1 MTQNSD
7 IKIAIFVISLKEATQ
22 RQAIVEKHLR
32 QLDIPWEFFM
42 VSRYSSDQRPA
53 DVVIDDSAN
62 LTNGE
67 IGCFLS
73 HRSLWQKIANSNLD
87 YAIVLED
94 DTVLTPALDYRA
106 LFGNLIRL
114 NVDFAYLFTLL
125 LTKASHLVYLG
136 EDLGHLIRVIKPK
149 HGLGL
154 AAYSLTPRA
163 AGILFSASKIV
174 DVPADIWIELSKNHG
189 IHMCCHFPSIAVQ
202 IRSPSTI
209 GKHSPEPSK
218 TNFLAYLYQKI
229 LERIDDMVM
238 QWQRSRMD
246 QAVRVQADKIKPGSA
261 AWPMS
266 KLRQHV
272 QNVTKHLL
280 RD

>member
-7 IKIAIFVISLKEATQ
+7 IKIAVFVISLKEATQ
-22 RQAIVEKHLR
+22 RQAIVEKYLN
-32 QLDIPWEFFM
+32 QLDIPWEFFI
-42 VSRYSSDQRPA
+42 VSRYSKDQRPA
-53 DVVIDDSAN
+53 DVVIDDRAN

-94 DTVLTPALDYRA
+94 DTILTPALDYCA
-106 LFGNLIRL
+106 LFRNLIRL
-114 NVDFAYLFTLL
+114 NVDFTYLFTLL
-125 LTKASHLVYLG
+125 QIKASHLVYLG
-136 EDLGHLIRVIKPK
+136 EDLGHLIRVIRPK

-163 AGILFSASKIV
+163 AGILFSASKTV
-174 DVPADIWIELSKNHG
+174 DVPADIWIEHSKNHG

-209 GKHSPEPSK
+209 GKHSLEPSRK
-218 TNFLAYLYQKI
+218 KFLAYLYQKI
-229 LERIDDMVM
+229 LERIGDMVM
-238 QWQRSRMD
+238 QWQLSKMD
-246 QAVRVQADKIKPGSA
+246 HTVRVQADKIKPRSA

-266 KLRQHV
+266 KLRKHV
-272 QNVTKHLL
+272 KRLL
-280 RD
+280 RLP